1 MTNTKNFLTALLLL
15 FNTITIKSLASIPI
29 NPTTGTPIKSDKDI
43 ISYKQIHQLGRKRS
57 LFLIRDRLAI
67 NPYSPKVVVHSSEM
81 NVIYQPFNIR
91 GGGIDFDSNYFKRKA
106 SFEGSQIASPSS
118 SDYTWLFAKVVI
130 ERGFSS
136 LIYLTTSFSE
146 LLTIARDYSSVLL
159 ESGLER
165 QREKLLLQ
173 NNKMLAEAET
183 KALARIEQKKENEAK
198 LNRFGSFL
206 QTSWKIFNEGRV
218 KTEYIPLPVEKAE
231 TPKAEWS
238 FPKISFW
245 SAAKNEG
252 SLNLGIFQSLL
263 NFALILSKFKQK

>member
-1 MTNTKNFLTALLLL
+1 MLL
-15 FNTITIKSLASIPI
+15 FNTVTIKSLASIPI

-43 ISYKQIHQLGRKRS
+43 ISHKQIYRVGRKRS

-67 NPYSPKVVVHSSEM
+67 NPYPPKVLVHSSEM

-91 GGGIDFDSNYFKRKA
+91 GGGTDFDSNYFKRKA

-165 QREKLLLQ
+165 QREKLFLQ
-173 NNKMLAEAET
+173 NSKMLAEAET

-218 KTEYIPLPVEKAE
+218 KTEYISLPVEKAE
-231 TPKAEWS
+231 RPKAEWS

-252 SLNLGIFQSLL
+252 SLKLGIFQSLL
-263 NFALILSKFKQK
+263 NFALILSNFKQK